1 VINFRYHVVS
11 LTAVFLALAIGL
23 VVGTAALNGPVADG
37 LRVQLNALKKDNS
50 NKRDQV
56 DQYRDQINRSQD
68 FATQIAPTLLN
79 GKLTGRRI
87 VVVALPDT
95 TDYTAGVISML
106 QIAGATITAKVTVQD
121 KFFDPNVSTELLD
134 LASQSSQGTIPIEGL
149 PLNSDG
155 VETASAQLALAL
167 MQRVSGT
174 QPAADDVT
182 AVLTAYTKAGYIS
195 VDEKQAK
202 AVGGAEGTVIVSG
215 PPAVDQDAAKK
226 SQSAVTLASQ
236 FSKRPGA
243 TGTSASASRPLVIA
257 GDGVGDGNLISAVR
271 GDPTLVQA
279 ISTVDNASTVQGQVA
294 AGMATVERMVQ
305 GRVGQYGLAAGASAL
320 VPKAAS

>member
-23 VVGTAALNGPVADG
+23 VVGTAALNGPVSDS
-37 LRVQLNALKKDNS
+37 LRYQLDALKKDNS

-95 TDYTAGVISML
+95 GDYMAGVVSML
-106 QIAGATITAKVTVQD
+106 QIAGATVTAKVTVQD
-121 KFFDPNVSTELLD
+121 KFFDPNVGTELLD
-134 LASQSSQGTIPIEGL
+134 LASQSSQGTIPFEGL
-149 PLNSDG
+149 PVNSDG

-167 MQRVSGT
+167 MQRIGGT

-215 PPAVDQDAAKK
+215 PPAVDKDAGKK
-226 SQSAVTLASQ
+226 SQSAVTLATQ
-236 FSKRPGA
+236 FSRTRTA
-243 TGTSASASRPLVIA
+243 ASRPLVIA

-271 GDPTLVQA
+271 GDPTLVKE
-279 ISTVDNASTVQGQVA
+279 ISTVDNASTVQGQLA
-294 AGMATVERMVQ
+294 AGMATVERLVQ
-305 GRVGQYGLAAGASAL
+305 NKVGQYGLAAGASSL

>member
-23 VVGTAALNGPVADG
+23 VVGTAALNGPVSDG
-37 LRVQLNALKKDNS
+37 LRYQLDALKKDNS

-56 DQYRDQINRSQD
+56 DQYREQINRSQD

-79 GKLTGRRI
+79 GKLTGRRLA
-87 VVVALPDT
+87 VVALPDT
-95 TDYTAGVISML
+95 NDYADGVVSML
-106 QIAGATITAKVTVQD
+106 QIAGATVTAKVTVQD
-121 KFFDPNVSTELLD
+121 KFFDPGVSTELLD

-167 MQRVSGT
+167 LQRGGGAA
-174 QPAADDVT
+174 QPTPDDVT
-182 AVLTAYTKAGYIS
+182 AVLTAYTKAGYLS

-215 PPAVDQDAAKK
+215 PPAVDKDAAKK
-226 SQSAVTLASQ
+226 SQSAVTLANQ
-236 FSKRPGA
+236 FRK
-243 TGTSASASRPLVIA
+243 RPLVIA

-271 GDPTLVQA
+271 GDPTLVKD
-279 ISTVDNASTVQGQVA
+279 ISTVDNASTVQGQLA
-294 AGMATVERMVQ
+294 AGMATVERLVQ
-305 GRVGQYGLAAGASAL
+305 NRVGQYGLAPGASSL